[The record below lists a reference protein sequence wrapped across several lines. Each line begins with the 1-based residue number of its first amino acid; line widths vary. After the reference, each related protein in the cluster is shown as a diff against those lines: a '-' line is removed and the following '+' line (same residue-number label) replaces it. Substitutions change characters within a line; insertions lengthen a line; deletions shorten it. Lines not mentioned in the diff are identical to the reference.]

1 PDPRGLRRGAAHRAR
16 PRPARGRRAVA
27 GRGRPDG
34 RLRQRRGAAPRVS
47 PPCGRLARRV
57 PRALSTR
64 GLIPRPRRS
73 TMFDSTH
80 SKRRFARH
88 YVEMVVVMFA
98 GMVVLG
104 APAGWLMGAMGTSWS
119 RLSPALMVFA
129 MAVTMTLPM
138 VAWMRFR
145 GHAWRPTNEMAAS
158 MFIPA
163 FVAMALVWTG
173 VATGTGTLMV
183 FE

>member
-1 PDPRGLRRGAAHRAR
+1 
-16 PRPARGRRAVA
+16 
-27 GRGRPDG
+27 
-34 RLRQRRGAAPRVS
+34 
-47 PPCGRLARRV
+47 
-57 PRALSTR
+57 
-64 GLIPRPRRS
+64 
-73 TMFDSTH
+73 MFDSTH

-104 APAGWLMGAMGTSWS
+104 APAGWLFDAIGTSWS
-119 RLSPALMVFA
+119 RLSPATMVFA

-138 VAWMRFR
+138 LAWMRFR

-163 FVAMALVWTG
+163 VVAMALVWTG
-173 VATGTGTLMV
+173 MATGMGTLMV
-183 FE
+183 FEHAAMLGGMLVAMLLRRDEYAGAGHVHAAAA